1 MRSPNLIT
9 GTKRKNGYSQS
20 SLNEEGVFKT
30 SRGKFVVKVL
40 SRGRITSLGEPFDD
54 KQEAIDTFNNLKKK

>member
-30 SRGKFVVKVL
+30 SRGKFVVKVMQD
-40 SRGRITSLGEPFDD
+40 GKVTSLGEPLDT
-54 KQEAIDTFNNLKKK
+54 KREAIEKFNNYKK